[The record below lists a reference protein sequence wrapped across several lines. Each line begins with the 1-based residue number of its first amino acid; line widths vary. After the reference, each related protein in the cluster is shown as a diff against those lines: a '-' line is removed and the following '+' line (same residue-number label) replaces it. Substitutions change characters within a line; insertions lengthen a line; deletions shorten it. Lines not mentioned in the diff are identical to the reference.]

1 MNRGVMKK
9 ILRWEIFLVALLA
22 AEIIA
27 FGAVNPRIFNPRV
40 LLGSINNFMPICVI
54 SLFVTFV
61 LITGGMDIQSGSI
74 VGLTSISIGLLWQDA
89 GMTIWGACAVSLLIG
104 ASCGAVSGFIVAY
117 AGVQSMVVTLG
128 GQFLFSGIA
137 IAVSHLSATE
147 SYKGITGFPASFTNL
162 PKGQIF
168 TVPNQFVIF
177 LILTVLAYIL
187 LHRTKYGRR
196 VFLVGVNP
204 TAAEYSGIRSKR
216 VIMSAYILSGLGA
229 AFAGVLLTGYLGTSK
244 ADLGK
249 ELTLPIITAVVLGGT
264 SHLGGNGSVAGPAL
278 AAMVIGV
285 LQFGLSMSGLS
296 TQYFDVPVGLLLVI
310 TVAGRGMASSG
321 AAANLWR
328 RFRDNS

>member
-187 LHRTKYGRR
+187 LHRTKY
-196 VFLVGVNP
+196 
-204 TAAEYSGIRSKR
+204 
-216 VIMSAYILSGLGA
+216 
-229 AFAGVLLTGYLGTSK
+229 
-244 ADLGK
+244 
-249 ELTLPIITAVVLGGT
+249 
-264 SHLGGNGSVAGPAL
+264 
-278 AAMVIGV
+278 
-285 LQFGLSMSGLS
+285 
-296 TQYFDVPVGLLLVI
+296 
-310 TVAGRGMASSG
+310 
-321 AAANLWR
+321 
-328 RFRDNS
+328 